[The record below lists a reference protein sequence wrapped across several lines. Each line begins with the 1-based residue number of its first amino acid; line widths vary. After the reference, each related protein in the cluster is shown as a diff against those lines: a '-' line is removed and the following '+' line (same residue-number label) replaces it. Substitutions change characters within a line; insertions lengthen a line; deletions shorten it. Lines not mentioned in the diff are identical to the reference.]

1 LSLPEAIK
9 AREEPIDIT
18 IDCRDLTFNEVN
30 SKIRDAVDKG
40 LKVTV
45 LNAENL
51 YGIADGLKSGEITIK
66 SNIGDYAGL
75 LNSGAKIVVEGS
87 TGDFTGDNS
96 WGGEIIV
103 KGNAGYGAGMYSYGG
118 TLVIYGDAGDAAG
131 QLFKGGVL
139 IVKGNV
145 GDLVGLYMVGGEMIL
160 VGNAG
165 RELGDYLIR
174 GTIYLRGECKA
185 LGHNTKYDKLIGE
198 DLTRLNYL
206 LEKYG
211 IEAKANEFKK
221 IVPLSKKPFG

>member
-1 LSLPEAIK
+1 MTNSNIQEKSEKSKEII
-9 AREEPIDIT
+9 IDGKT
-18 IDCRDLTFNEVN
+18 LAFNEVN

-40 LKVTV
+40 LKVTL
-45 LNAENL
+45 LNAEHL

-66 SNIGDYAGL
+66 GNIGDYTGL
-75 LNSGAKIVVEGS
+75 LNSGAKIVVEGN

-96 WGGEIIV
+96 WEGEIIV
-103 KGNAGYGAGMYSYGG
+103 KGNVGYGAGMYSYGG
-118 TLVIYGDAGDAAG
+118 TLVIYGDAGNAVG

-139 IVKGNV
+139 VVKGDV
-145 GDLVGLYMVGGEMIL
+145 GDLVGLYMVGGEM
-160 VGNAG
+160 VVMGNAG

-174 GTIYLRGECKA
+174 GAIYLRGECKS

-198 DLTRLNYL
+198 DLSRLNFL

>member
-1 LSLPEAIK
+1 MSPPDSIK
-9 AREEPIDIT
+9 AREEPTDIT

-30 SKIRDAVDKG
+30 FKIRDSVDKG
-40 LKVTV
+40 LKVTL
-45 LNAENL
+45 LNTENL
-51 YGIADGLKSGEITIK
+51 YGIADGLKRGEITIK
-66 SNIGDYAGL
+66 GNIGDYAGL
-75 LNSGAKIVVEGS
+75 LNSGAKIVVEGN

-96 WGGEIIV
+96 WQGEIIV
-103 KGNAGYGAGMYSYGG
+103 KGNTGYGAGMYSYGG

-139 IVKGNV
+139 IVKGDV
-145 GDLVGLYMVGGEMIL
+145 GDLVGLYMVGGEMVV

-174 GTIYLRGECKA
+174 GAIYLRGECKS

-198 DLTRLNYL
+198 DLSRLSFL

-211 IEAKANEFKK
+211 IEAKASEFKK